1 MNANHILIKYIMD
14 RPLTAREKMHERM
27 NKIRREQGLPEQ
39 PNPYLEPATKDP
51 YILENSADLKE
62 LPLTM
67 PSINDTTTVLR
78 QNIFRKP
85 ENSNATYYSQLK
97 APLAEARREP
107 LVSEATA
114 LPPMPLGKYEK
125 TEVSNLDHNSY
136 FVFDNNGVKTNVNS
150 IMPIYYTKVPLEPI
164 TAGSKLRSKK
174 QIKRKRSNK
183 KRRAHTRRRH

>member
-1 MNANHILIKYIMD
+1 MD

-39 PNPYLEPATKDP
+39 PNPYSEPVTKDP

-97 APLAEARREP
+97 A
-107 LVSEATA
+107 
-114 LPPMPLGKYEK
+114 PLGKYEK

-174 QIKRKRSNK
+174 QRKSKRSNK
-183 KRRAHTRRRH
+183 KQRAHTRRKR